1 MAKRVEQ
8 SGGLRWLWE
17 GARSDIMVLLVVCL
31 SVMVAPSADA
41 ASARGWDLFGLAT
54 APRAAQQAM
63 VKRGRERLFPY
74 LPDEPKGRSLSV
86 GTAQDGFIVSA
97 RPLPLPGDHYAVLPR
112 QLSRKLLY
120 GTQELIGAIVSASD
134 AVAAASPGAVLGVGN
149 IGRREG
155 GDIPYSVSHNAGR
168 DADLAF
174 YATDP
179 RGRPVLL
186 PDLVRFDGSGRSRDF
201 DGFYR
206 FDVARNWLLVRA
218 LATDPQ
224 VQMEY
229 LFISDP
235 LRALLLGHARQL
247 GEPPEV
253 VQRAASMLMQPGRDI
268 PHDDHLHIR
277 IYCGRADRGAGC
289 ENRSRILPGVET
301 FDGIREGRLKQAAL
315 FAHGKAPE
323 VRVAG
328 LERIAWL
335 GGEEQAPAVLAALSD
350 PVARVREAAV
360 FAAAALAPPRVASLL
375 ADRMES
381 EQDPRVQRAILLALG
396 QVAGPSAEAILS
408 SALAR
413 RSVVQLSGKE
423 ADLRLVALEGIGRAH
438 ALSVLPQVAALV
450 EGEDLPLALSAE
462 STLRLLLLWQPE
474 EADGDGAA
482 ARADRAARWRAR
494 TEQTAKSDWL
504 SLRKIGLAARGAEP
518 SGTAQGYATSLA
530 PLAGDRDVAVRRAA
544 QEELGRVTGNAAE
557 SWRWGRDQ
565 AANYW
570 VKWVRRHPDAARWRS
585 ADR

>member
-570 VKWVRRHPDAARWRS
+570 VKWVRRHPDSARWRS

>member
-462 STLRLLLLWQPE
+462 STLRLLLLWQPD

-482 ARADRAARWRAR
+482 ARADRAAQWRAR

-570 VKWVRRHPDAARWRS
+570 VKWVRRHPDSARWRS

>member
-450 EGEDLPLALSAE
+450 EGEDLPLAMSAE

-482 ARADRAARWRAR
+482 ARADRAAQWRAR

-570 VKWVRRHPDAARWRS
+570 VKWVRRHPDSARWRS

>member
-474 EADGDGAA
+474 EADGAGAA
-482 ARADRAARWRAR
+482 ARADRAAQWRAR

-570 VKWVRRHPDAARWRS
+570 VKWVRRHPDSARWRS

>member
-1 MAKRVEQ
+1 MAMGVEQ
-8 SGGLRWLWE
+8 RSRLCGLWE
-17 GARSDIMVLLVVCL
+17 VARHAAKGLLLGCLLVVAVPC
-31 SVMVAPSADA
+31 AH
-41 ASARGWDLFGLAT
+41 ASTGRSWDLFGLAT
-54 APRAAQQAM
+54 APRAAQQEM

-174 YATDP
+174 YATDAG
-179 RGRPVLL
+179 GRPVLL

-206 FDVARNWLLVRA
+206 FDVARNWLLVRS
-218 LATDPQ
+218 LSTDPQ

-235 LRALLLGHARQL
+235 LRALLLGHARQI
-247 GEPPEV
+247 GEPPAV

-301 FDGIREGRLKQAAL
+301 FDGIRDGRLKQAAL
-315 FAHGKAPE
+315 FARGKAPE
-323 VRVAG
+323 VRIAA
-328 LERIAWL
+328 LQRIAWL
-335 GGEEQAPAVLAALSD
+335 GGEEQAPAVLSALSD

-360 FAAAALAPPRVASLL
+360 FAAASLAPPRVAPLL

-381 EQDPRVQRAILLALG
+381 EEDPRVQRAILLALG
-396 QVAGPSAEAILS
+396 QVGGPSAEAILG

-413 RSVVQLSGKE
+413 RSVVRLSGKE

-438 ALSVLPQVAALV
+438 ALAALPQVAAFV
-450 EGEDLPLALSAE
+450 EGEDLPLALAAE
-462 STLRLLLLWQPE
+462 ATLRLLLLWEPDGAE
-474 EADGDGAA
+474 GDGAE
-482 ARADRAARWRAR
+482 ARTERAARWRERIGQIAR
-494 TEQTAKSDWL
+494 RDWL
-504 SLRKIGLAARGAEP
+504 SVRKAGLAARGAET
-518 SGTAQGYATSLA
+518 SGSAQGYATSLA
-530 PLAGDRDVAVRRAA
+530 PLAGDRDLAVRRAS
-544 QEELGRVTGNAAE
+544 QEELGRLTGNAAE
-557 SWRWGRDQ
+557 SWRWGREQ

-570 VKWVRRHPDAARWRS
+570 VKWVRRHPDAARWRT
-585 ADR
+585 ADH

>member
-408 SALAR
+408 SAWAR
-413 RSVVQLSGKE
+413 RSGVQLSGTE

>member
-31 SVMVAPSADA
+31 SVRVAPSADA

>member
-1 MAKRVEQ
+1 MAIGVEQ
-8 SGGLRWLWE
+8 RGRFGGMWE
-17 GARSDIMVLLVVCL
+17 AARSLSMALVVVCL
-31 SVMVAPSADA
+31 SVLVAPSAS
-41 ASARGWDLFGLAT
+41 ASTDRGWDLFGLET
-54 APRAAQQAM
+54 APRAAQQEM

-247 GEPPEV
+247 GEPPAV
-253 VQRAASMLMQPGRDI
+253 VQRAASMLMQPGREI

-289 ENRSRILPGVET
+289 ANRSRILPGVET
-301 FDGIREGRLKQAAL
+301 FEGIREGRLKQAAL

-323 VRVAG
+323 VRVAA

-335 GGEEQAPAVLAALSD
+335 GGSEQAPAVLAALSD

-360 FAAAALAPPRVASLL
+360 FAAAALAPPRVAPLL

-381 EQDPRVQRAILLALG
+381 EEEPRVQRAILLALG
-396 QVAGPSAEAILS
+396 QVGGPSAEAILS
-408 SALAR
+408 SALS
-413 RSVVQLSGKE
+413 RSAVVRLSGKE
-423 ADLRLVALEGIGRAH
+423 ADLRIVALEGIARAH
-438 ALSVLPQVAALV
+438 ALSALPRVAGLV
-450 EGEDLPLALSAE
+450 EGDDLPVALAAE
-462 STLRLLLLWQPE
+462 STLRLLLLW
-474 EADGDGAA
+474 
-482 ARADRAARWRAR
+482 
-494 TEQTAKSDWL
+494 
-504 SLRKIGLAARGAEP
+504 
-518 SGTAQGYATSLA
+518 
-530 PLAGDRDVAVRRAA
+530 
-544 QEELGRVTGNAAE
+544 
-557 SWRWGRDQ
+557 
-565 AANYW
+565 
-570 VKWVRRHPDAARWRS
+570 
-585 ADR
+585 

>member
-8 SGGLRWLWE
+8 SGGLRGLWE
-17 GARSDIMVLLVVCL
+17 GARWAAQAMLLACL
-31 SVMVAPSADA
+31 LLWNAPRAQA
-41 ASARGWDLFGLAT
+41 AEQRRWDLFGLDT
-54 APRAAQQAM
+54 APRAAQQEM

-74 LPDEPKGRSLSV
+74 LPDEPQGRSLSV

-120 GTQELIGAIVSASD
+120 GTQELIASIVSASD

-149 IGRREG
+149 IGRRDG

-253 VQRAASMLMQPGRDI
+253 VQRAASMLMQPGPEI

-301 FDGIREGRLKQAAL
+301 FEGIREGRLTQAAL
-315 FAHGKAPE
+315 FARGKAPE

-360 FAAAALAPPRVASLL
+360 FAAAELAPPRVAPLL

-381 EQDPRVQRAILLALG
+381 ESDPRVQRAILLALG
-396 QVAGPSAEAILS
+396 QVGGPSAEAILS
-408 SALAR
+408 SALSRPA
-413 RSVVQLSGKE
+413 VVRLSGKE
-423 ADLRLVALEGIGRAH
+423 ADLRLVALEGVSRAH
-438 ALSVLPQVAALV
+438 ALSALPKVAELL
-450 EGEDLPLALSAE
+450 EGDDLPVALAAE
-462 STLRLLLLWQPE
+462 STLRLVLLWQPE
-474 EADGDGAA
+474 GSPGEGIVERS
-482 ARADRAARWRAR
+482 ARAGAWRAR
-494 TEQTAKSDWL
+494 IAQVARLDWL
-504 SLRKIGLAARGAEP
+504 SVRKGGLAARGAEP
-518 SGTAQGYATSLA
+518 SGSAHGYATSLA
-530 PLAGDRDVAVRRAA
+530 PLAGDRDPAVRRAA

-557 SWRWGRDQ
+557 SWRWGREQ
-565 AANYW
+565 AARYW

>member
-1 MAKRVEQ
+1 MAIGVEQ
-8 SGGLRWLWE
+8 RGRLGGMWE
-17 GARSDIMVLLVVCL
+17 AARSVTMALLVICL
-31 SVMVAPSADA
+31 SVLVAPSAS
-41 ASARGWDLFGLAT
+41 ASTDRGWDLFGLAT
-54 APRAAQQAM
+54 APRAAQQEM

-97 RPLPLPGDHYAVLPR
+97 RPLPLPGEHYAVLPR

-253 VQRAASMLMQPGRDI
+253 VQRAASMLMQPGREI

-289 ENRSRILPGVET
+289 ANRSRILPGVET
-301 FDGIREGRLKQAAL
+301 FEGIREGRLKQAGL

-323 VRVAG
+323 VRVAA

-360 FAAAALAPPRVASLL
+360 FAAAALAPPRVAPLL

-381 EQDPRVQRAILLALG
+381 EEEPRVQRAILLALG
-396 QVAGPSAEAILS
+396 EVGGPSAEAILS
-408 SALAR
+408 SALS
-413 RSVVQLSGKE
+413 RSAVVRLSGKE
-423 ADLRLVALEGIGRAH
+423 ADLRLVALEGIARAH
-438 ALSVLPQVAALV
+438 ALSALPRVAGLV
-450 EGEDLPLALSAE
+450 ESDDLPVALAAE

-474 EADGDGAA
+474 GADGDDAG

-494 TEQTAKSDWL
+494 IAQVAGRDWL
-504 SLRKIGLAARGAEP
+504 SIRKAGLAARGAEP
-518 SGTAQGYATSLA
+518 FGSAQGYATSLA
-530 PLAGDRDVAVRRAA
+530 PLAGDRDLAVRRAA

-557 SWRWGRDQ
+557 SWRWGREQ

-570 VKWVRRHPDAARWRS
+570 VKWVRRNPDAARWRS

>member
-8 SGGLRWLWE
+8 SGGRRGLWE
-17 GARSDIMVLLVVCL
+17 GARCAAQALLMACLLVSAVPCAHA
-31 SVMVAPSADA
+31 SVGRS
-41 ASARGWDLFGLAT
+41 WDLFGLAT
-54 APRAAQQAM
+54 APRAAQQEM

-450 EGEDLPLALSAE
+450 EGEDLPLAMSAE

>member
-450 EGEDLPLALSAE
+450 EGEDLPLAMSAE

-570 VKWVRRHPDAARWRS
+570 VKWVRRHPDSARWRS

>member
-1 MAKRVEQ
+1 MAIGVEQ
-8 SGGLRWLWE
+8 RGRFGGMWE
-17 GARSDIMVLLVVCL
+17 AARSLSMALVVVCL
-31 SVMVAPSADA
+31 SVLVAPSAS
-41 ASARGWDLFGLAT
+41 ASTDRGWDLFGLET
-54 APRAAQQAM
+54 APRAAQQEM

-247 GEPPEV
+247 GEPPAV
-253 VQRAASMLMQPGRDI
+253 VQRAASMLMQPGREI

-289 ENRSRILPGVET
+289 ANRSRILPGVET
-301 FDGIREGRLKQAAL
+301 FEGIREGRLKQAAL

-323 VRVAG
+323 VRVAA

-335 GGEEQAPAVLAALSD
+335 GGSEQAPAVLAALSD

-360 FAAAALAPPRVASLL
+360 FAAAALAPPRVAPLL

-381 EQDPRVQRAILLALG
+381 EEEPRVQRAILLALG
-396 QVAGPSAEAILS
+396 QVGGPSAEAILS
-408 SALAR
+408 SALS
-413 RSVVQLSGKE
+413 RSAVVRLSGKE
-423 ADLRLVALEGIGRAH
+423 ADLRIVALEGIARAH
-438 ALSVLPQVAALV
+438 ALSALPKVAELM
-450 EGEDLPLALSAE
+450 EGGDLPVALAAE
-462 STLRLLLLWQPE
+462 STLRLVLLWQPE
-474 EADGDGAA
+474 GAAGDGIEERV
-482 ARADRAARWRAR
+482 ARAVAWRAR
-494 TEQTAKSDWL
+494 IAQVARLDWL
-504 SLRKIGLAARGAEP
+504 SVRKAGLAARGGEP
-518 SGTAQGYATSLA
+518 SGSAQAYATSLA
-530 PLAGDRDVAVRRAA
+530 PLAGDREIAVRRAA
-544 QEELGRVTGNAAE
+544 QEELGRLTGNAAE
-557 SWRWGRDQ
+557 SWRWGREQ

>member
-450 EGEDLPLALSAE
+450 EGEDLPLAMSAE